1 MFIPTTW
8 LPYLTTLAVVAYGTR
23 IRVDVGSN
31 GAPAL
36 VYTPRTVTA
45 RVGDIVDFHFI
56 DENAASSVVRGLA
69 GAPCTPYPVKKKG
82 FFNSGFILGDP
93 TGVRVLSTAWNIP
106 NSLLMQFL
114 FGSFLPYRNNETD
127 VCTSPLVFRHFRAM
141 YFLSR

>member
-8 LPYLTTLAVVAYGTR
+8 LPYLTTLAVVVYGTR

-93 TGVRVLSTAWNIP
+93 TGVRVLSTA
-106 NSLLMQFL
+106 
-114 FGSFLPYRNNETD
+114 
-127 VCTSPLVFRHFRAM
+127 
-141 YFLSR
+141 